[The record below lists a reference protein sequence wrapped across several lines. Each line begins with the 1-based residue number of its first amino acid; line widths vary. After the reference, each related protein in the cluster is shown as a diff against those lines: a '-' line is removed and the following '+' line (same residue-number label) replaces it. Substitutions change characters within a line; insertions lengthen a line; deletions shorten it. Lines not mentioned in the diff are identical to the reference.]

1 MPGPKP
7 ATRLFSRIKAFSAGS
22 LQGELSEKP
31 PGIAGL
37 ISFLVAEIRDG
48 DSMVIDCLKKDYP
61 VEFIYCCVCLIGV
74 CSNVSNAGEFFPVV
88 GKSCKALIAPI
99 SGEARCLK
107 LNRGST

>member
-22 LQGELSEKP
+22 LQGEFSEKP

-48 DSMVIDCLKKDYP
+48 ESMVTDCLKKDFP
-61 VEFIYCCVCLIGV
+61 VEFIYCCVCLTGV
-74 CSNVSNAGEFFPVV
+74 CNVSNAGEFFPVA

-99 SGEARCLK
+99 SGEARYLK
-107 LNRGST
+107 LNRVST